1 MVYRGQE
8 LKEKA
13 DKFNNTKEFRMKT
26 RFIYIAIISIFSFN
40 ITLNAQ
46 SFYSMEELKSMKM
59 EAVDSDQYRLAKVIQ
74 DEIDKRNSSTY
85 GLTKEPWQ
93 NDSLRV
99 VEVNEL
105 EKQQKKAVE
114 NENWLLA
121 KSLKNTI
128 YTKKYVKETITTTSK
143 YAGLN
148 NRREDIYQEM
158 QKKGFVSTSPSLS
171 ISENDFVEEDN
182 STETVTKI
190 SKTTEQ
196 NEEFKYRRSS
206 LYTLMI
212 NDNQREHFEVI
223 LNAFGNS
230 PLSEKFNDHNIGP
243 YLIDAQGYEK
253 DRSAE
258 ITKYLNDNKVAKD
271 LVAKWFNRGENGAF
285 DMSLIQNRG
294 EYSAT
299 VQDKVV
305 AANLERGEALLAD
318 AGEELIGNT
327 YVIINDFKFTN
338 KEEVAQKVSKAAGW
352 AKLGASY
359 IPGGSAITNTLDVV
373 DAGATIAGKGYIIKT
388 TSYLYKLE
396 WNDSVAAVF
405 YNNLWVDE
413 NNLDPAKIAAFE
425 KSGLFKLKL
434 VGYED
439 AWADLQS
446 SVFTNKTD
454 QELIYIATI
463 KAVDKAIAK
472 LQRKYEEFRTKT
484 PLTSVEPLT
493 AKIGLKEGLAPN
505 DKYEVL
511 EQIMDE
517 NGKISYKRKSII
529 RVQKGM
535 IWDNTYVPEDA
546 KDQVPQ
552 QDIKETHF
560 IGSKSGLYP
569 GMLIRQIN

>member
-1 MVYRGQE
+1 
-8 LKEKA
+8 
-13 DKFNNTKEFRMKT
+13 MKT
-26 RFIYIAIISIFSFN
+26 CFLYIAVVSIFIFN
-40 ITLNAQ
+40 KELNAQ
-46 SFYSMEELKSMKM
+46 SFYTMDELKSMKM
-59 EAVDSDQYRLAKVIQ
+59 EAVDNNQYRLAKVIQ

-85 GLTKEPWQ
+85 KLNKEAWED
-93 NDSLRV
+93 DSLIV
-99 VEVNEL
+99 AEVNEL
-105 EKQQKKAVE
+105 EKQQKRAVV

-121 KSLKNTI
+121 KSLKTTI
-128 YTKKYVKETITTTSK
+128 FNKKYIKETEVTTSK
-143 YAGLN
+143 YVGLN
-148 NRREDIYQEM
+148 NRREDVYQEM
-158 QKKGFVSTSPSLS
+158 LKKGFVSSSFLS

-190 SKTTEQ
+190 GKTTEQ
-196 NEEFKYRRSS
+196 SDEFKYRRSS

-223 LNAFGNS
+223 LNAFGNT

-243 YLIDAQGYEK
+243 YLIDATGYVK
-253 DRSAE
+253 DRSSE
-258 ITKYLNDNKVAKD
+258 ITVYLEKNNVAKD
-271 LVAKWFNRGENGAF
+271 LVAKWFNRSKDGAF

-338 KEEVAQKVSKAAGW
+338 KEEVAKKVSNAAGW

-359 IPGGSAITNTLDVV
+359 LPGGSTITNTVDVV

-388 TSYLYKLE
+388 TSYLYKLD
-396 WNDSVAAVF
+396 WNDSIAAVF
-405 YNNLWVDE
+405 YNNLWVDQ

-446 SVFTNKTD
+446 SIFTNKSD
-454 QELIYIATI
+454 EELIYIATI

-484 PLTSVEPLT
+484 PLTSVDPLT
-493 AKIGLKEGLAPN
+493 AKIGLKEGLEPN

-511 EQIMDE
+511 EQTMDE

-529 RVQKGM
+529 RAQKGM

-546 KDQVPQ
+546 KGQVPQ
-552 QDIKETHF
+552 QNINETHF
-560 IGSKSGLYP
+560 IGSKAGLYP

>member
-1 MVYRGQE
+1 
-8 LKEKA
+8 
-13 DKFNNTKEFRMKT
+13 MKV
-26 RFIYIAIISIFSFN
+26 RFIYIAIISIFIFN
-40 ITLNAQ
+40 GELNAQ
-46 SFYSMEELKSMKM
+46 SFYTMDELKSMKM
-59 EAVDSDQYRLAKVIQ
+59 GAVDNNQYRLAKVIQ

-85 GLTKEPWQ
+85 KLNKESWEE
-93 NDSLRV
+93 DSLIV
-99 VEVNEL
+99 AEVNEL
-105 EKQQKKAVE
+105 EKQQKQAVE

-121 KSLKNTI
+121 KSLKTTI
-128 YTKKYVKETITTTSK
+128 FNKKYIKETEVTTSK
-143 YAGLN
+143 YVGLN

-158 QKKGFVSTSPSLS
+158 LKKGFVSSSFLS

-190 SKTTEQ
+190 GKTTDQ
-196 NEEFKYRRSS
+196 SDEFKYRRSS

-223 LNAFGNS
+223 LNAFGNT

-243 YLIDAQGYEK
+243 YLIDATGYVK
-253 DRSAE
+253 DRSSE
-258 ITKYLNDNKVAKD
+258 ITVYLEKNNVAKD
-271 LVAKWFNRGENGAF
+271 LVAKWFNRSKDGAF

-338 KEEVAQKVSKAAGW
+338 KEEVAKKVSNAAGW

-359 IPGGSAITNTLDVV
+359 LPGGSTITNTADVV

-388 TSYLYKLE
+388 TSYLYKLD
-396 WNDSVAAVF
+396 WNDSIAAVF
-405 YNNLWVDE
+405 YNNLWVDQ
-413 NNLDPAKIAAFE
+413 NNLEPAKIAAFE

-446 SVFTNKTD
+446 SIFTNKSD
-454 QELIYIATI
+454 EELIYIATI

-484 PLTSVEPLT
+484 PLTSVDPLT
-493 AKIGLKEGLAPN
+493 AKIGLKEGLEPN

-511 EQIMDE
+511 EQTMDE

-529 RVQKGM
+529 RAQKGM

-546 KDQVPQ
+546 KGQVPQ
-552 QDIKETHF
+552 QNINETHF
-560 IGSKSGLYP
+560 IGSKAGLYP

>member
-1 MVYRGQE
+1 
-8 LKEKA
+8 
-13 DKFNNTKEFRMKT
+13 MKT
-26 RFIYIAIISIFSFN
+26 CFLYIAVVSIFIFN
-40 ITLNAQ
+40 KELNAQ
-46 SFYSMEELKSMKM
+46 SFYTMDELKSMKM
-59 EAVDSDQYRLAKVIQ
+59 EAVDNNQYRLAKVIQ

-85 GLTKEPWQ
+85 KLNKEAWED
-93 NDSLRV
+93 DSLIV
-99 VEVNEL
+99 AEVNEL
-105 EKQQKKAVE
+105 EKQQKRAVV

-121 KSLKNTI
+121 KSLKTTI
-128 YTKKYVKETITTTSK
+128 FNKKYIKETEVTTSKKYV
-143 YAGLN
+143 GLN

-158 QKKGFVSTSPSLS
+158 LKKGFVSSSFLS

-190 SKTTEQ
+190 GKTTEQ
-196 NEEFKYRRSS
+196 SDEFKYRRSS

-223 LNAFGNS
+223 LNAFGNT

-243 YLIDAQGYEK
+243 YLIDATGYVK
-253 DRSAE
+253 DRSSE
-258 ITKYLNDNKVAKD
+258 ITVYLEKNNVAKD
-271 LVAKWFNRGENGAF
+271 LVAKWFNRSKDGAF

-338 KEEVAQKVSKAAGW
+338 KEEVAKKVSNAAGW

-359 IPGGSAITNTLDVV
+359 LPGGSTITNTADVV

-388 TSYLYKLE
+388 TSYLYKLD
-396 WNDSVAAVF
+396 WNDSIAAVF
-405 YNNLWVDE
+405 YNNLWVDQ

-425 KSGLFKLKL
+425 KSGLFKLRL

-446 SVFTNKTD
+446 SIFTNKSD
-454 QELIYIATI
+454 EELIYIATI

-484 PLTSVEPLT
+484 PLTSVDPLT
-493 AKIGLKEGLAPN
+493 AKIGLKEGLEPN

-511 EQIMDE
+511 EQTMDE

-529 RVQKGM
+529 RAQKGM

-546 KDQVPQ
+546 KGQVPQ
-552 QDIKETHF
+552 QNINETHF
-560 IGSKSGLYP
+560 IGSKAGLYP

>member
-1 MVYRGQE
+1 
-8 LKEKA
+8 
-13 DKFNNTKEFRMKT
+13 MKT
-26 RFIYIAIISIFSFN
+26 RFIYIAIISIFIFN
-40 ITLNAQ
+40 GELNAQ
-46 SFYSMEELKSMKM
+46 SFYTMDELKSMKM
-59 EAVDSDQYRLAKVIQ
+59 EAVDNNQYRLAKVIQ

-85 GLTKEPWQ
+85 KLNKEAWEE
-93 NDSLRV
+93 DSTIV
-99 VEVNEL
+99 AEVNAL
-105 EKQQKKAVE
+105 EKQQKQAVE

-121 KSLKNTI
+121 KSLKITI
-128 YTKKYVKETITTTSK
+128 FNKKYIKESEVATSK

-158 QKKGFVSTSPSLS
+158 QKKGFVSSSPSLS

-196 NEEFKYRRSS
+196 SDEFKYRRSS

-223 LNAFGNS
+223 LNAFGNT

-243 YLIDAQGYEK
+243 YLIDATGYFK
-253 DRSAE
+253 DRSSE
-258 ITKYLNDNKVAKD
+258 ITAYLEKNNVAKD
-271 LVAKWFNRGENGAF
+271 LIAKWFNRGENGAF

-299 VQDKVV
+299 VQDKIV

-338 KEEVAQKVSKAAGW
+338 KEEIANTTKKVTSG
-352 AKLGASY
+352 LRTGLSL
-359 IPGGSAITNTLDVV
+359 IPGAGAVSSTVNNVTTIT

-446 SVFTNKTD
+446 SVFTSKTD
-454 QELIYIATI
+454 EELIYIATI

-493 AKIGLKEGLAPN
+493 AKIGLKEGLEPN

-552 QDIKETHF
+552 QVIKETHF

>member
-1 MVYRGQE
+1 
-8 LKEKA
+8 
-13 DKFNNTKEFRMKT
+13 
-26 RFIYIAIISIFSFN
+26 
-40 ITLNAQ
+40 
-46 SFYSMEELKSMKM
+46 
-59 EAVDSDQYRLAKVIQ
+59 
-74 DEIDKRNSSTY
+74 
-85 GLTKEPWQ
+85 
-93 NDSLRV
+93 
-99 VEVNEL
+99 
-105 EKQQKKAVE
+105 
-114 NENWLLA
+114 LA
-121 KSLKNTI
+121 KSLKTTI
-128 YTKKYVKETITTTSK
+128 FNKKYIKETEVTTSK
-143 YAGLN
+143 YVGLN

-158 QKKGFVSTSPSLS
+158 LKKGFVSSSFLS

-190 SKTTEQ
+190 GKTTDQ
-196 NEEFKYRRSS
+196 SDEFKYRRSS

-223 LNAFGNS
+223 LNAFGNT

-243 YLIDAQGYEK
+243 YLIDATGYVK
-253 DRSAE
+253 DRSSE
-258 ITKYLNDNKVAKD
+258 ITVYLEKNNVAKD
-271 LVAKWFNRGENGAF
+271 LVAKWFNRSKDGAF

-338 KEEVAQKVSKAAGW
+338 KEEVAKKVSNAAGW

-359 IPGGSAITNTLDVV
+359 LPGGSTITNTADVV

-388 TSYLYKLE
+388 TSYLYKLD
-396 WNDSVAAVF
+396 WNDSIAAVF
-405 YNNLWVDE
+405 YNNLWVDQ
-413 NNLDPAKIAAFE
+413 NNLEPAKIAAFE

-446 SVFTNKTD
+446 SIFTNKSD
-454 QELIYIATI
+454 EELIYIATI

-484 PLTSVEPLT
+484 PLTSVDPLT
-493 AKIGLKEGLAPN
+493 AKIGLKEGLEPN

-511 EQIMDE
+511 EQTMDE

-529 RVQKGM
+529 RAQKGM

-546 KDQVPQ
+546 KGQVPQ
-552 QDIKETHF
+552 QNINETHF
-560 IGSKSGLYP
+560 IGSKAGLYP

>member
-1 MVYRGQE
+1 
-8 LKEKA
+8 
-13 DKFNNTKEFRMKT
+13 MKV
-26 RFIYIAIISIFSFN
+26 RFIYIAIISIFIFN
-40 ITLNAQ
+40 GELNAQ
-46 SFYSMEELKSMKM
+46 SFYTMDELKSMKM
-59 EAVDSDQYRLAKVIQ
+59 GAVDNNQYRLAKVIQ

-85 GLTKEPWQ
+85 KLNKEAWEE
-93 NDSLRV
+93 DSLIV
-99 VEVNEL
+99 AEVNEL
-105 EKQQKKAVE
+105 EKQQKQAVE

-121 KSLKNTI
+121 KSLKSTI
-128 YTKKYVKETITTTSK
+128 YNKKYIKEIEVTTSK
-143 YAGLN
+143 YVGLN
-148 NRREDIYQEM
+148 NKREDVYQQM
-158 QKKGFVSTSPSLS
+158 LKKGFVSSSPSLY
-171 ISENDFVEEDN
+171 IRENNFVEESN

-196 NEEFKYRRSS
+196 KEEFKYRRSS

-223 LNAFGNS
+223 LNAFGNT

-243 YLIDAQGYEK
+243 YLIDATGYVK
-253 DRSAE
+253 DRSSE
-258 ITKYLNDNKVAKD
+258 ITAYLEKNNVAKD
-271 LVAKWFNRGENGAF
+271 LVAKWFNRSKDGAF

-305 AANLERGEALLAD
+305 AAKLERGEALLAD

-338 KEEVAQKVSKAAGW
+338 KEEVAKKVSNAAGW

-359 IPGGSAITNTLDVV
+359 LPGGSTITNTVDVV

-405 YNNLWVDE
+405 YNNLWVDQ

-446 SVFTNKTD
+446 SVFTSKTD

-484 PLTSVEPLT
+484 PLTSVDPLT
-493 AKIGLKEGLAPN
+493 AKIGLKEGLEPN

-511 EQIMDE
+511 EQTMDE

-546 KDQVPQ
+546 KGQVPQ
-552 QDIKETHF
+552 QNINETHF
-560 IGSKSGLYP
+560 IGSKAGLYP

>member
-1 MVYRGQE
+1 
-8 LKEKA
+8 
-13 DKFNNTKEFRMKT
+13 MKV
-26 RFIYIAIISIFSFN
+26 RFIYIAIISIFIFN
-40 ITLNAQ
+40 GELNAQ
-46 SFYSMEELKSMKM
+46 SFYTMDELKSMKM
-59 EAVDSDQYRLAKVIQ
+59 GAVDNNQYRLAKVIQ

-85 GLTKEPWQ
+85 KLNKESWEE
-93 NDSLRV
+93 DSLIV
-99 VEVNEL
+99 AEVNEL
-105 EKQQKKAVE
+105 EKQQKQAVE

-121 KSLKNTI
+121 KSLKTTI
-128 YTKKYVKETITTTSK
+128 FNKKYIKETEVTTSK
-143 YAGLN
+143 YVGLN

-158 QKKGFVSTSPSLS
+158 LKKGFVSSSFLS

-190 SKTTEQ
+190 GKTTDQ
-196 NEEFKYRRSS
+196 SDEFKYRRSS

-223 LNAFGNS
+223 LNAFGNT

-243 YLIDAQGYEK
+243 YLIDATGYVK
-253 DRSAE
+253 DRSSE
-258 ITKYLNDNKVAKD
+258 ITVYLEKNNVAKD
-271 LVAKWFNRGENGAF
+271 LVAKWFNRSKDGAF

-338 KEEVAQKVSKAAGW
+338 KEEVAKKVSNAAGW

-359 IPGGSAITNTLDVV
+359 LPGGSTITNTADVV

-388 TSYLYKLE
+388 TSYLYKLD
-396 WNDSVAAVF
+396 WNDSIAAVF
-405 YNNLWVDE
+405 YNNLWVDQ

-446 SVFTNKTD
+446 SIFTNKSD
-454 QELIYIATI
+454 EELIYIATI

-484 PLTSVEPLT
+484 PLTSVDPLT
-493 AKIGLKEGLAPN
+493 AKIGLKEGLEPN

-511 EQIMDE
+511 EQTMDE

-529 RVQKGM
+529 RAQKGM

-546 KDQVPQ
+546 KGQVPQ
-552 QDIKETHF
+552 QNINETHF
-560 IGSKSGLYP
+560 IGSKAGLYP

>member
-1 MVYRGQE
+1 
-8 LKEKA
+8 
-13 DKFNNTKEFRMKT
+13 MKT
-26 RFIYIAIISIFSFN
+26 CFLYIAVVSIFIFN
-40 ITLNAQ
+40 KELNAQ
-46 SFYSMEELKSMKM
+46 SFYTMDELKSMKM
-59 EAVDSDQYRLAKVIQ
+59 EAVDNNQYRLAKVIQ

-85 GLTKEPWQ
+85 KLNKEAWED
-93 NDSLRV
+93 DSLIV
-99 VEVNEL
+99 AEVNEL
-105 EKQQKKAVE
+105 EKQQKRAVV

-121 KSLKNTI
+121 KSLKTTI
-128 YTKKYVKETITTTSK
+128 FNKKYIKETEVTTSK
-143 YAGLN
+143 YVGLN

-158 QKKGFVSTSPSLS
+158 LKKGFVSSSFLS

-190 SKTTEQ
+190 GKTTDQ
-196 NEEFKYRRSS
+196 SDEFKYRRSS

-223 LNAFGNS
+223 LNAFGNT

-243 YLIDAQGYEK
+243 YLIDATGYVK
-253 DRSAE
+253 DRSSE
-258 ITKYLNDNKVAKD
+258 ITVYLEKNNVAKD
-271 LVAKWFNRGENGAF
+271 LVAKWFNRSKDGAF

-338 KEEVAQKVSKAAGW
+338 KEEVAKKVSNAAGW

-359 IPGGSAITNTLDVV
+359 LPGGSTITNTADVV

-388 TSYLYKLE
+388 TSYLYKLD
-396 WNDSVAAVF
+396 WNDSIAAVF
-405 YNNLWVDE
+405 YNNLWVDQ
-413 NNLDPAKIAAFE
+413 NNLEPAKIAAFE

-446 SVFTNKTD
+446 SIFTNKSD
-454 QELIYIATI
+454 EELIYIATI

-484 PLTSVEPLT
+484 PLTSVDPLT
-493 AKIGLKEGLAPN
+493 AKIGLKEGLEPN

-511 EQIMDE
+511 EQTMDE

-529 RVQKGM
+529 RAQKGM

-546 KDQVPQ
+546 KGQVPQ
-552 QDIKETHF
+552 QNINETHF
-560 IGSKSGLYP
+560 IGSKTGLYP

>member
-1 MVYRGQE
+1 
-8 LKEKA
+8 
-13 DKFNNTKEFRMKT
+13 MKT
-26 RFIYIAIISIFSFN
+26 CFLYIAVVSIFIFN
-40 ITLNAQ
+40 KGLNAQ
-46 SFYSMEELKSMKM
+46 SFYTMDELKSMKM
-59 EAVDSDQYRLAKVIQ
+59 EAVDNNQYRLAKVIQ

-85 GLTKEPWQ
+85 KLNKEAWED
-93 NDSLRV
+93 DSLIV
-99 VEVNEL
+99 AEVNEL
-105 EKQQKKAVE
+105 EKQQKRAVV

-121 KSLKNTI
+121 KSLKTTI
-128 YTKKYVKETITTTSK
+128 FNKKYIKETEVTTSK
-143 YAGLN
+143 YVGLN

-158 QKKGFVSTSPSLS
+158 LKKGFVSSSFLS

-190 SKTTEQ
+190 GKTTDQ
-196 NEEFKYRRSS
+196 SDEFKYRRSS

-223 LNAFGNS
+223 LNAFGNT

-243 YLIDAQGYEK
+243 YLIDATGYVK
-253 DRSAE
+253 DRSSE
-258 ITKYLNDNKVAKD
+258 ITVYLEKNNVAKD
-271 LVAKWFNRGENGAF
+271 LVAKWFNRSKDGAF

-338 KEEVAQKVSKAAGW
+338 KEEVAKKVSNAAGW

-359 IPGGSAITNTLDVV
+359 LPGGSTITNTADVV

-388 TSYLYKLE
+388 TSYLYKLD
-396 WNDSVAAVF
+396 WNDSIAAVF
-405 YNNLWVDE
+405 YNNLWVDQ

-425 KSGLFKLKL
+425 KSGLFKLRL

-446 SVFTNKTD
+446 SIFTNKSD
-454 QELIYIATI
+454 EELIYIATI

-484 PLTSVEPLT
+484 PLTSVDPLT
-493 AKIGLKEGLAPN
+493 AKIGLKEGLEPN

-511 EQIMDE
+511 EQTMDE

-529 RVQKGM
+529 RAQKGM

-546 KDQVPQ
+546 KGQVPQ
-552 QDIKETHF
+552 QNINETHF
-560 IGSKSGLYP
+560 IGSKAGLYP

>member
-1 MVYRGQE
+1 
-8 LKEKA
+8 
-13 DKFNNTKEFRMKT
+13 MKV
-26 RFIYIAIISIFSFN
+26 RFIYIAIISIFIFN
-40 ITLNAQ
+40 GELNAQ
-46 SFYSMEELKSMKM
+46 SFYTMDELKSMKM
-59 EAVDSDQYRLAKVIQ
+59 GAVDNNQYRLAKVIQ

-85 GLTKEPWQ
+85 KLNKEAWEE
-93 NDSLRV
+93 DSLIV
-99 VEVNEL
+99 AEVNEL
-105 EKQQKKAVE
+105 EKQQKQAVE

-121 KSLKNTI
+121 KSLKSTI
-128 YTKKYVKETITTTSK
+128 YNKKYIKEIEVTTSK
-143 YAGLN
+143 YVGLN
-148 NRREDIYQEM
+148 NKREDVYQQM
-158 QKKGFVSTSPSLS
+158 LKKGFVSSSPSLS
-171 ISENDFVEEDN
+171 IRENNFVEESN

-196 NEEFKYRRSS
+196 KEEFKYRRSS

-223 LNAFGNS
+223 LNAFGNT

-243 YLIDAQGYEK
+243 YLIDATGYVK
-253 DRSAE
+253 DRSSE
-258 ITKYLNDNKVAKD
+258 ITAYLEKNNVAKD
-271 LVAKWFNRGENGAF
+271 LVAKWFNRSKDGAF

-305 AANLERGEALLAD
+305 AAKLERGEALLAD

-338 KEEVAQKVSKAAGW
+338 KEEVAKKVSNAAGW

-359 IPGGSAITNTLDVV
+359 LPGGSTITNTVDVV

-405 YNNLWVDE
+405 YNNLWVDQ

-446 SVFTNKTD
+446 SVFTSKTD

-484 PLTSVEPLT
+484 PLTSVDPLT
-493 AKIGLKEGLAPN
+493 AKIGLKEGLESN

-511 EQIMDE
+511 EQTMDE

-546 KDQVPQ
+546 KGQVPQ
-552 QDIKETHF
+552 QNINETHF
-560 IGSKSGLYP
+560 IGSKAGLYP

>member
-1 MVYRGQE
+1 
-8 LKEKA
+8 
-13 DKFNNTKEFRMKT
+13 MKT
-26 RFIYIAIISIFSFN
+26 CFLYIAVVSIFIFN
-40 ITLNAQ
+40 KELNAQ
-46 SFYSMEELKSMKM
+46 SFYTMDELKSMKM
-59 EAVDSDQYRLAKVIQ
+59 EAVDNNQYRLAKVIQ

-85 GLTKEPWQ
+85 KLNKEAWED
-93 NDSLRV
+93 DSLIV
-99 VEVNEL
+99 AEVNEL
-105 EKQQKKAVE
+105 EKQQKRAVV

-121 KSLKNTI
+121 KSLKTTI
-128 YTKKYVKETITTTSK
+128 FNKKYIKETEVTTSK
-143 YAGLN
+143 YVGLN

-158 QKKGFVSTSPSLS
+158 LKKGFVSSSFLS

-190 SKTTEQ
+190 GKTTDQ
-196 NEEFKYRRSS
+196 SDEFKYRRSS

-223 LNAFGNS
+223 LNAFGNT

-243 YLIDAQGYEK
+243 YLIDATGYVK
-253 DRSAE
+253 DRSSE
-258 ITKYLNDNKVAKD
+258 ITVYLEKNNVAKD
-271 LVAKWFNRGENGAF
+271 LVAKWFNRSKDGAF

-338 KEEVAQKVSKAAGW
+338 KEEVAKKVSNAAGW

-359 IPGGSAITNTLDVV
+359 LPGGSTITNTADVV

-388 TSYLYKLE
+388 TSYLYKLD
-396 WNDSVAAVF
+396 WNDSIAAVF
-405 YNNLWVDE
+405 YNNLWVDQ
-413 NNLDPAKIAAFE
+413 NNLEPAKIAAFE

-446 SVFTNKTD
+446 SIFTNKSD
-454 QELIYIATI
+454 EELIYIATI

-484 PLTSVEPLT
+484 PLTSVDPLT
-493 AKIGLKEGLAPN
+493 AKIGLKEGLEPN

-511 EQIMDE
+511 EQTMDE

-529 RVQKGM
+529 RAQKGM

-546 KDQVPQ
+546 KGQVPQ
-552 QDIKETHF
+552 QNINETHF
-560 IGSKSGLYP
+560 IGSKAGLYP

>member
-1 MVYRGQE
+1 
-8 LKEKA
+8 
-13 DKFNNTKEFRMKT
+13 MKV
-26 RFIYIAIISIFSFN
+26 RFIYIAIISIFIFN
-40 ITLNAQ
+40 GELNAQ
-46 SFYSMEELKSMKM
+46 SFYTMDELKSMKM
-59 EAVDSDQYRLAKVIQ
+59 GAVDNNQYRLAKVIQ

-85 GLTKEPWQ
+85 KLNKEAWEE
-93 NDSLRV
+93 DSLIV
-99 VEVNEL
+99 AEVNEL
-105 EKQQKKAVE
+105 EKQQKQAVE

-121 KSLKNTI
+121 KSLKSTI
-128 YTKKYVKETITTTSK
+128 YNKKYIKEIEVTTSK
-143 YAGLN
+143 YVGLN
-148 NRREDIYQEM
+148 NKREDVYQQM
-158 QKKGFVSTSPSLS
+158 LKKGFVSSSPSLS
-171 ISENDFVEEDN
+171 IRENNFVEESN

-196 NEEFKYRRSS
+196 KEEFKYRRSS

-223 LNAFGNS
+223 LNAFGNT

-243 YLIDAQGYEK
+243 YLIDATGYVK
-253 DRSAE
+253 DRSSE
-258 ITKYLNDNKVAKD
+258 ITAYLEKNNVAKD
-271 LVAKWFNRGENGAF
+271 LVAKWFNRSKNGAF

-338 KEEVAQKVSKAAGW
+338 KEEVAKKVSNAAGW

-359 IPGGSAITNTLDVV
+359 LPGGSTITNTVDVV

-405 YNNLWVDE
+405 YNNLWVDQ

-446 SVFTNKTD
+446 SVFTSKTD

-484 PLTSVEPLT
+484 PLTSVDPLT
-493 AKIGLKEGLAPN
+493 AKIGLKEGLEPN

-511 EQIMDE
+511 EQTMDE

-546 KDQVPQ
+546 KGQVPQ
-552 QDIKETHF
+552 QNINETHF
-560 IGSKSGLYP
+560 IGSKAGLYP

>member
-1 MVYRGQE
+1 
-8 LKEKA
+8 
-13 DKFNNTKEFRMKT
+13 MKT
-26 RFIYIAIISIFSFN
+26 RFIYIAVISIFIFN
-40 ITLNAQ
+40 GALNAQ
-46 SFYSMEELKSMKM
+46 SFYTMDELKSMKM
-59 EAVDSDQYRLAKVIQ
+59 EAVDNNQYRLAKVIQ

-93 NDSLRV
+93 EDSV
-99 VEVNEL
+99 VVSEVKAL
-105 EKQQKKAVE
+105 EEQQKQAVAQ
-114 NENWLLA
+114 ENWVLA
-121 KSLKNTI
+121 KSIKTSI
-128 YTKKYVKETITTTSK
+128 FTKKYHAPVTETTASK

-148 NRREDIYQEM
+148 NRREDVYQAMLKE
-158 QKKGFVSTSPSLS
+158 GFANNSSELSLVEESYSPNSSTESPTKVSKTEQ
-171 ISENDFVEEDN
+171 END
-182 STETVTKI
+182 I
-190 SKTTEQ
+190 
-196 NEEFKYRRSS
+196 FKYRRSS

-212 NDNQREHFEVI
+212 NDNQREHFQVI
-223 LNAFGNS
+223 LNAFGNT

-243 YLIDAQGYEK
+243 YLIDATGYIK

-258 ITKYLNDNKVAKD
+258 ITSYLEKNNVAKD
-271 LVAKWFNRGENGAF
+271 LVAKWFNRSKEGAF
-285 DMSLIQNRG
+285 DMSLIQDRG
-294 EYSAT
+294 EYNAT
-299 VQDKVV
+299 VQDKMV
-305 AANLERGEALLAD
+305 AAKLERGEAILAD

-405 YNNLWVDE
+405 YNNMWVDK
-413 NNLDPAKIAAFE
+413 NNLDPEKIAAFE

-446 SVFTNKTD
+446 SVFTSKTD
-454 QELIYIATI
+454 EELIYIATI

-493 AKIGLKEGLAPN
+493 AKIGLKEGLEPN

-529 RVQKGM
+529 RVKKGM

-552 QDIKETHF
+552 QNINETHF
-560 IGSKSGLYP
+560 LGSKSGLYP

>member
-1 MVYRGQE
+1 
-8 LKEKA
+8 
-13 DKFNNTKEFRMKT
+13 MKT
-26 RFIYIAIISIFSFN
+26 CFLYIAVVSIFIFN
-40 ITLNAQ
+40 KELNAQ
-46 SFYSMEELKSMKM
+46 SFYTMDELKSMKM
-59 EAVDSDQYRLAKVIQ
+59 EAVDNNQYRLAKVIQ

-85 GLTKEPWQ
+85 KLNKEAWED
-93 NDSLRV
+93 DSLIV
-99 VEVNEL
+99 AEVNEL
-105 EKQQKKAVE
+105 EKQQKRAVV

-121 KSLKNTI
+121 KSLKTTI
-128 YTKKYVKETITTTSK
+128 FNKKYIKETEVTTSK
-143 YAGLN
+143 YVGLN

-158 QKKGFVSTSPSLS
+158 LKKGFVSSSFLS

-190 SKTTEQ
+190 GKTTDQ
-196 NEEFKYRRSS
+196 SDEFKYRRSS

-223 LNAFGNS
+223 LNAFGNT

-243 YLIDAQGYEK
+243 YLIDATGYVK
-253 DRSAE
+253 DRSSE
-258 ITKYLNDNKVAKD
+258 ITVYLEKNNVAKD
-271 LVAKWFNRGENGAF
+271 LVAKWFNRSKDGAF

-338 KEEVAQKVSKAAGW
+338 KEEVAKKVSNAAGW

-359 IPGGSAITNTLDVV
+359 LPGGSTITNTADVV

-388 TSYLYKLE
+388 TSYLYKLD
-396 WNDSVAAVF
+396 WNDSIAAVF
-405 YNNLWVDE
+405 YNNLWVDQ

-446 SVFTNKTD
+446 SIFTNKSD
-454 QELIYIATI
+454 EELIYIATI

-484 PLTSVEPLT
+484 PLTSVDPLT
-493 AKIGLKEGLAPN
+493 AKIGLKEGLEPN

-511 EQIMDE
+511 EQTMDE

-529 RVQKGM
+529 RAQKGM

-546 KDQVPQ
+546 KGQVPQ
-552 QDIKETHF
+552 QNINETHF
-560 IGSKSGLYP
+560 IGSKAGLYP

>member
-1 MVYRGQE
+1 
-8 LKEKA
+8 
-13 DKFNNTKEFRMKT
+13 MKV
-26 RFIYIAIISIFSFN
+26 RFIYIAIISIFIFN
-40 ITLNAQ
+40 GELNAQ
-46 SFYSMEELKSMKM
+46 SFYTMDELKSMKM
-59 EAVDSDQYRLAKVIQ
+59 GAVDNNQYRLAKVIQ

-85 GLTKEPWQ
+85 KLNKEAWEE
-93 NDSLRV
+93 DSLIV
-99 VEVNEL
+99 AEVNEL
-105 EKQQKKAVE
+105 EKQQKQAVE
-114 NENWLLA
+114 NEKWLLA
-121 KSLKNTI
+121 KSLKSTI
-128 YTKKYVKETITTTSK
+128 YNKKYIKETEVTTSK
-143 YAGLN
+143 YVGLN
-148 NRREDIYQEM
+148 NKREDVYQQM
-158 QKKGFVSTSPSLS
+158 LKKGFVSSSPSLS
-171 ISENDFVEEDN
+171 ISENNFVEESN

-196 NEEFKYRRSS
+196 KEEFKYRRSS

-223 LNAFGNS
+223 LNAFGNT

-243 YLIDAQGYEK
+243 YLIDATGYVK
-253 DRSAE
+253 DRSSE
-258 ITKYLNDNKVAKD
+258 ITAYLEKNNVAKD
-271 LVAKWFNRGENGAF
+271 LVAKWFNRSKDGAF

-305 AANLERGEALLAD
+305 AAKLERGEALLAD

-338 KEEVAQKVSKAAGW
+338 KEEVAKKVSNAAGW

-359 IPGGSAITNTLDVV
+359 LPGGSTITNTVDVV

-405 YNNLWVDE
+405 YNNLWVDQ
-413 NNLDPAKIAAFE
+413 NNLDPDKIAAFE

-446 SVFTNKTD
+446 SVFTSKTD

-484 PLTSVEPLT
+484 PLTSVDPLT
-493 AKIGLKEGLAPN
+493 AKIGLKEGLEPN

-511 EQIMDE
+511 EQTMDE

-546 KDQVPQ
+546 KGQVPQ
-552 QDIKETHF
+552 QNINETHF
-560 IGSKSGLYP
+560 IGSKAGLYP